1 MWAWC
6 CVLLCPTLSASIGIS
21 IPYSTF
27 PTLSFVLIRTR
38 MASRFWSV
46 RIGSVCM
53 LSVVVRMHCPPFP
66 FSFYSLRSGSLR
78 CLYNQYPLYHSFMVF
93 SVAVI
98 VIVRVGVVGV
108 AVAVVVVVVIVVVV
122 VVVVVV
128 VLVGVYGRTMGR
140 VHAYF
145 LSVNCTR
152 PQIYFRSGLGAEC
165 RSGCSSGCRSGGWV
179 RGGSEGVR
187 ESGVRVGLFLVLGY
201 LADWVRYTHAH
212 GSIGSLRYR
221 PRFWWRFESRVLR
234 MTWAGITWCGMTM
247 AGRGMTMTGRRGT
260 RALYYFNL

>member
-1 MWAWC
+1 
-6 CVLLCPTLSASIGIS
+6 
-21 IPYSTF
+21 
-27 PTLSFVLIRTR
+27 
-38 MASRFWSV
+38 
-46 RIGSVCM
+46 M

-179 RGGSEGVR
+179 RGGVRGGEGVR
-187 ESGVRVGLFLVLGY
+187 GQGGFISSFGLPGGLG
-201 LADWVRYTHAH
+201 AIH
-212 GSIGSLRYR
+212 
-221 PRFWWRFESRVLR
+221 
-234 MTWAGITWCGMTM
+234 
-247 AGRGMTMTGRRGT
+247 T
-260 RALYYFNL
+260 RAWINRFVAL